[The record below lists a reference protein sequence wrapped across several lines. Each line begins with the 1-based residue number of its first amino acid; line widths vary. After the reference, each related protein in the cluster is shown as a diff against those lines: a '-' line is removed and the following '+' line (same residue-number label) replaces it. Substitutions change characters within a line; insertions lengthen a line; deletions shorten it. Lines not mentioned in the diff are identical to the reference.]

1 MPRPPVHPATQTR
14 APLRPGGSWL
24 ALKAVPLALAWVGCL
39 HGRLRAWRLALLMLP
54 FFFAEAAV
62 AMLTR
67 SGRAQFVAGWA
78 ALLAAVC
85 FAATWLLPEN
95 RGSFYLS
102 HEHASPR
109 GRMKATRSST
119 SPSSVTMCWSR
130 ARSMSMKQSRSGWRR
145 SRVC

>member
-1 MPRPPVHPATQTR
+1 MRYARIALAALAALALTELLWEWAW

-54 FFFAEAAV
+54 FYFAEAAV

-85 FAATWLLPEN
+85 FAATWLLL
-95 RGSFYLS
+95 RRV
-102 HEHASPR
+102 APR
-109 GRMKATRSST
+109 
-119 SPSSVTMCWSR
+119 
-130 ARSMSMKQSRSGWRR
+130 RR
-145 SRVC
+145 SA